1 MGINVEGRGDAVQVP
16 GLRVT
21 GGFFSVV
28 GVQPL
33 MGRGIRAGDTT
44 SGAPPVV
51 VLSCGFWQ
59 RRFGGHCDVVG

>member
-21 GGFFSVV
+21 GGFFSIV

-33 MGRGIRAGDTT
+33 MGR
-44 SGAPPVV
+44 S
-51 VLSCGFWQ
+51 FWQ